1 MIYLIVFCE
10 KLFQKQ
16 IFLSIIKCLIL
27 KIALFIKDSPHV
39 CYPHFIKK
47 AIFVQTI
54 QMQDIT
60 KNNFDFI
67 RVLLAF
73 IVFLGHL
80 GTLSASKELKILENS
95 PIEIAVFGFFIVSGF
110 LIARSYDRSSSL
122 KSYLKK
128 RINRI
133 VPAYLLVIFLCATLL
148 SLVSTYSFTEYFSN
162 TQVYKYLFWNSLFL
176 NFKAPWLPGVFGNQA
191 VNGALWT
198 LKVEMCY
205 YFCVPLLFLLF
216 GKNNKYRTLSLII
229 IYFLSLVYL
238 NYFEALGK
246 ISMAKQI
253 PGVLCYFIPG
263 MLIYFNF
270 DQFIK
275 YKNTLIIIALI
286 TVWIDLI
293 FDIKLFSPAMIAI
306 IVLYIAYSFKFLN
319 NFGKYGDFTYGIYI
333 FHFPMIRTFT
343 TLGLFAH
350 YNPYIMAVLCALLV
364 IAVGVASWH
373 LYEKRFL

>member
-1 MIYLIVFCE
+1 
-10 KLFQKQ
+10 
-16 IFLSIIKCLIL
+16 
-27 KIALFIKDSPHV
+27 
-39 CYPHFIKK
+39 
-47 AIFVQTI
+47 
-54 QMQDIT
+54 MQDIT
-60 KNNFDFI
+60 KNNFDFL

-73 IVFLGHL
+73 IVFVGHL
-80 GTLSASKELKILENS
+80 GTLSASKDLKIFEHS

-128 RINRI
+128 RIKRI
-133 VPAYLLVIFLCATLL
+133 VPAYLLVVFLCAILL
-148 SLVSTYSFTEYFSN
+148 SLVSTLTFSEYFSN

-198 LKVEMCY
+198 LKVEMSY

-216 GKNNKYRTLSLII
+216 GKNNKYRNISLII
-229 IYFLSLVYL
+229 LYFISLVYL
-238 NYFEALGK
+238 NYFEGLNK
-246 ISMAKQI
+246 MSMSKQL
-253 PGVLCYFIPG
+253 PGVLCYFIAG

-270 DQFIK
+270 DKFIQHK
-275 YKNTLIIIALI
+275 HKLFIIALA

-293 FDIKLFSPAMIAI
+293 FDIKLFSPMMVGI

-333 FHFPMIRTFT
+333 FHFPIIRTFT
-343 TLGLFAH
+343 TLGLFED
-350 YNPYIMAVLCALLV
+350 YNPFVMAFICMLIV
-364 IAVGVASWH
+364 IAVGISSWH
-373 LYEKRFL
+373 FYEKRFL

>member
-1 MIYLIVFCE
+1 
-10 KLFQKQ
+10 
-16 IFLSIIKCLIL
+16 
-27 KIALFIKDSPHV
+27 
-39 CYPHFIKK
+39 
-47 AIFVQTI
+47 
-54 QMQDIT
+54 MQDIT
-60 KNNFDFI
+60 KNNFDFL

-73 IVFLGHL
+73 IVFVGHL
-80 GTLSASKELKILENS
+80 GALSASQDLKIFENS
-95 PIEIAVFGFFIVSGF
+95 PVEIAVFGFFVVSGF

-128 RINRI
+128 RIKRI
-133 VPAYLLVIFLCATLL
+133 VPAYLLIVFLCAILL
-148 SLVSTYSFTEYFSN
+148 SLVSTLSFTDYFKD

-216 GKNNKYRTLSLII
+216 GKNNKYRNISLII
-229 IYFLSLVYL
+229 IYCLSLVYL
-238 NYFEALGK
+238 NYFESLEK
-246 ISMAKQI
+246 ISMSKQI

-270 DQFIK
+270 DKFIK
-275 YKNTLIIIALI
+275 HKHVLFLIAIV

-293 FDIKLFSPAMIAI
+293 FDIKSISPMMIGI

-333 FHFPMIRTFT
+333 FHFPIIRTFQ
-343 TLGLFAH
+343 TLGLFED
-350 YNPYIMAVLCALLV
+350 YNPFVMAFVCMLVV
-364 IAVGVASWH
+364 IAVGVSSWH
-373 LYEKRFL
+373 FYEKRFL

>member
-1 MIYLIVFCE
+1 
-10 KLFQKQ
+10 
-16 IFLSIIKCLIL
+16 
-27 KIALFIKDSPHV
+27 
-39 CYPHFIKK
+39 
-47 AIFVQTI
+47 
-54 QMQDIT
+54 MQDIT
-60 KNNFDFI
+60 KNNFDFL

-73 IVFLGHL
+73 IVFVGHL
-80 GTLSASKELKILENS
+80 GTLSASKDLKIFEHS

-128 RINRI
+128 RIKRI
-133 VPAYLLVIFLCATLL
+133 VPAYLLVVFLCAILL
-148 SLVSTYSFTEYFSN
+148 SLVSTLTFSEYFSN

-198 LKVEMCY
+198 LKVEMSY

-216 GKNNKYRTLSLII
+216 GKNNKYRNISLII
-229 IYFLSLVYL
+229 LYFISLVYL
-238 NYFEALGK
+238 NYFEGIDK
-246 ISMAKQI
+246 MSMSKQL
-253 PGVLCYFIPG
+253 PGVLCYFIAG

-270 DQFIK
+270 DKFIQHK
-275 YKNTLIIIALI
+275 HKLFIIALA

-293 FDIKLFSPAMIAI
+293 FHIKLFSPIMIGI

-333 FHFPMIRTFT
+333 FHFPIIRTFT
-343 TLGLFAH
+343 TLGLFQD
-350 YNPYIMAVLCALLV
+350 YNPFVMAFLCMLIV
-364 IAVGVASWH
+364 IAVGVSSWH
-373 LYEKRFL
+373 FYEKRFL

>member
-1 MIYLIVFCE
+1 M
-10 KLFQKQ
+10 
-16 IFLSIIKCLIL
+16 
-27 KIALFIKDSPHV
+27 
-39 CYPHFIKK
+39 
-47 AIFVQTI
+47 QT

-73 IVFLGHL
+73 IVFVGHL
-80 GTLSASKELKILENS
+80 GALSASKDLKIFEHS
-95 PIEIAVFGFFIVSGF
+95 PVEIAVFGFFIVSGF

-128 RINRI
+128 RILRI
-133 VPAYLLVIFLCATLL
+133 VPAYLLVVFLCAILL
-148 SLVSTYSFTEYFSN
+148 SLVSRLSLYDYFTN

-216 GKNNKYRTLSLII
+216 GKNNKYRNISLIV
-229 IYFLSLVYL
+229 IYFLSLIYL
-238 NYFEALGK
+238 NYFESLNQ
-246 ISMAKQI
+246 ISMSKQI

-270 DQFIK
+270 DKFIK
-275 YKNTLIIIALI
+275 YKNPLFIIAII

-293 FDIKLFSPAMIAI
+293 FDIKLISPMMIGI
-306 IVLYIAYSFKFLN
+306 IVLYIAYSLKFLN

-333 FHFPMIRTFT
+333 FHFPIIRTFT
-343 TLGLFAH
+343 TLRLFSD
-350 YNPYIMAVLCALLV
+350 YNPFVMALV
-364 IAVGVASWH
+364 CMLVVIGVGVSSWH
-373 LYEKRFL
+373 FYEKKFL